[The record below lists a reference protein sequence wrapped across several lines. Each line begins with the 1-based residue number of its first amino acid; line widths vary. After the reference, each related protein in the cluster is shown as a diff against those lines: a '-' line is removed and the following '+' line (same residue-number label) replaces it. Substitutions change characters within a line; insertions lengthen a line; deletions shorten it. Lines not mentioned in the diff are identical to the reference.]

1 MKKLNF
7 ILILII
13 FMVSQGCKNE
23 QASKKDGDSEAEAIE
38 FELKQ
43 DFKEIYYRFPSPGE
57 MFSYLDSTGLRFDK
71 TLLLSCRNADNYLG
85 TRDQAINLGVYM
97 ADLAYI
103 SLFQHYKESIDY
115 LQAVYKLSDKLR
127 ISDAFDKN
135 LITRI
140 EKNIKNTDSLD
151 VISDVALNYI
161 ISYLSRNEQEDVFA
175 IISVGG
181 FIEFMNISLHL
192 SGEYAG
198 DNVFVSKIADQK
210 IVWENILKFTEQFA
224 GNNKNVDD
232 VLEVIK
238 PLTAFF
244 KQLKTDTKKTTV
256 SKSDEGKLVF
266 GGGNKTL
273 LLKDDLNQ
281 LKEIIILIRSK
292 IISAD
297 F

>member
-1 MKKLNF
+1 
-7 ILILII
+7 
-13 FMVSQGCKNE
+13 
-23 QASKKDGDSEAEAIE
+23 
-38 FELKQ
+38 
-43 DFKEIYYRFPSPGE
+43 

>member
-140 EKNIKNTDSLD
+140 EKNIKNTD
-151 VISDVALNYI
+151 
-161 ISYLSRNEQEDVFA
+161 
-175 IISVGG
+175 
-181 FIEFMNISLHL
+181 
-192 SGEYAG
+192 
-198 DNVFVSKIADQK
+198 
-210 IVWENILKFTEQFA
+210 
-224 GNNKNVDD
+224 
-232 VLEVIK
+232 
-238 PLTAFF
+238 
-244 KQLKTDTKKTTV
+244 
-256 SKSDEGKLVF
+256 
-266 GGGNKTL
+266 
-273 LLKDDLNQ
+273 
-281 LKEIIILIRSK
+281 
-292 IISAD
+292 
-297 F
+297 